1 MAIAVDLRDYLTED
15 TIFITP
21 TGSRLY
27 GLENEQSDYDFTI
40 LSAGERHSFVHYQDG
55 IDIRQVDFLTYA
67 RGLRDKPG
75 GVFLE
80 SLYSQKKI
88 LGAQAANYLPYLN
101 GFTPKATALQA
112 NMLKMAIAAVR
123 KKPYKRVRFAIVL
136 ASRWNQWR
144 WSGQGRYDPTL
155 TPEERQPIEDLA
167 TGLFELDP
175 DERERI
181 LRDELFTLDE
191 QGARELYHFRTP

>member
-1 MAIAVDLRDYLTED
+1 MATAVDLREFLAED

-27 GLENEQSDYDFTI
+27 GLENEHSDYDFTV
-40 LSAGERHSFVHYQDG
+40 LSAGDRISTVNHNSG
-55 IDIRQVDFLTYA
+55 IDIRRVDFLTYA

-88 LGAQAANYLPYLN
+88 LGAQAATYLPYLN
-101 GFTPKATALQA
+101 SFTPKATALQA

-123 KKPYKRVRFAIVL
+123 KEPYKRVRFAIVL

-144 WSGQGRYDPTL
+144 WAGQGRYNPTL
-155 TPEERQPIEDLA
+155 APEERKPIEELA
-167 TGLFELDP
+167 TRLFELEP

-191 QGARELYHFRTP
+191 RGARETYHFRAP